1 MRVALNATCFNDRP
15 SGAKQR
21 FLGIYRVLAQRMPDV
36 EFVVFEPADCPM
48 ADWFPGLSNVQMRA
62 TPIPSEGRW
71 LKLFHSSRFWG
82 EMLRQHAFDL
92 FEGFHLP
99 LPKVL
104 SGKTILTVHDLRRL
118 HHDWA
123 WQSRTAFRLALTR
136 AISHADMLVTVSEAM
151 KQELLPYC
159 ARTPVCVIPNGLE
172 YAAKDVQPAPSE
184 LAAFKRKLALPDR
197 FLLAV
202 GHLERRK
209 NYPRLIEALAHLRN
223 SGTDCHLLIVGNESG
238 ERATLDAHIA
248 AYGLK
253 GNVTLVS
260 GLSNV
265 EVRCA
270 YALCELFVFPSTY
283 EGFGIPIL
291 EAMAAGKPMALSDIP
306 VFREITGGHSAFF
319 SPLDPH
325 DMARV
330 IHQLLASSTTQTIF
344 TGYGFE
350 RLNAFNYSSI
360 AAQYE
365 TLYSDLTATADL
377 GWQSST
383 KA

>member
-1 MRVALNATCFNDRP
+1 
-15 SGAKQR
+15 
-21 FLGIYRVLAQRMPDV
+21 MPDV

-48 ADWFPGLSNVQMRA
+48 AGWFSGLSNVQMRA

-71 LKLFHSSRFWG
+71 RKLFYSSRFWG
-82 EMLRQHAFDL
+82 EMLRQQSFDL

-104 SGKTILTVHDLRRL
+104 SGKTILTVHDVRRL

-123 WQSRTAFRLALTR
+123 WHSRAAFLLALTR
-136 AISHADMLVTVSEAM
+136 SISNADMLTTVSEAM

-159 ARTPVCVIPNGLE
+159 GRTPVSVIPNGLE
-172 YAAKDVQPAPSE
+172 AAAMDLRPAPAE
-184 LAAFKRKLALPDR
+184 LAAFRSKFELPER

-223 SGTDCHLLIVGNESG
+223 SGREFHLLIVGNESG
-238 ERATLDAHIA
+238 ERATLEAHISA
-248 AYGLK
+248 NCLK
-253 GNVTLVS
+253 GSVTLAS
-260 GLSNV
+260 GLSNL

-270 YALCELFVFPSTY
+270 FAICELFVFPSTY

-306 VFREITGGHSAFF
+306 VFREITGGQSAFF

-330 IHQLLASSTTQTIF
+330 IQRVLASSTNQVSLI
-344 TGYGFE
+344 GHGFE
-350 RLNAFNYSSI
+350 RLKAYSYSSI

-365 TLYSDLTATADL
+365 SLYIDLTTIVP
-377 GWQSST
+377 
-383 KA
+383 

>member
-21 FLGIYRVLAQRMPDV
+21 FLGIYRALARRMPDV
-36 EFVVFEPADCPM
+36 GFVVFEPADCPM
-48 ADWFPGLSNVQMRA
+48 ADWFSGLPNVETRA

-71 LKLFHSSRFWG
+71 RKLFYSSRFWG
-82 EMLRQHAFDL
+82 EALRQDSFDL

-99 LPKVL
+99 LPKVP
-104 SGKTILTVHDLRRL
+104 SGKTILTVHDVRRL
-118 HHDWA
+118 HPDWA
-123 WQSRTAFRLALTR
+123 WHSRKAFLLALTR
-136 AISHADMLVTVSEAM
+136 AISNAHMVVTVSEAM

-159 ARTPVCVIPNGLE
+159 GHTPVCVIPNGLE
-172 YAAKDVQPAPSE
+172 AAAKDLQPAPAE
-184 LAAFKRKLALPDR
+184 LAAFRDKFALPEH

-209 NYPRLIEALAHLRN
+209 NYPKLIEALAHLRK
-223 SGTDCHLLIVGNESG
+223 SGRDFHLLIVGNESG
-238 ERATLDAHIA
+238 ERAALEAHIA

-253 GNVTLVS
+253 RSVILAS
-260 GLSNV
+260 GLSEL

-306 VFREITGGHSAFF
+306 VFREITQNHSVYFDPKNAKDIASAIESVLTVNNNAHIAFGF
-319 SPLDPH
+319 KHVNNYTYYSISALYKS
-325 DMARV
+325 
-330 IHQLLASSTTQTIF
+330 LY
-344 TGYGFE
+344 YGLFV
-350 RLNAFNYSSI
+350 N
-360 AAQYE
+360 
-365 TLYSDLTATADL
+365 
-377 GWQSST
+377 
-383 KA
+383 

>member
-1 MRVALNATCFNDRP
+1 
-15 SGAKQR
+15 
-21 FLGIYRVLAQRMPDV
+21 MPEVD
-36 EFVVFEPADCPM
+36 FVVFEPADCRM
-48 ADWFPGLSNVQMRA
+48 AGWFSGLSNVKTYA

-71 LKLFHSSRFWG
+71 RKLFYYSRFWG
-82 EMLRQHAFDL
+82 EMLRQQSFDL

-99 LPKVL
+99 LPKVP
-104 SGKTILTVHDLRRL
+104 SGKTILTLHDVRRL
-118 HHDWA
+118 HQDWA
-123 WQSRTAFRLALTR
+123 WLSRTAFRFALTR
-136 AISHADMLVTVSEAM
+136 AISNADMLVTVSEAM

-159 ARTPVCVIPNGLE
+159 GLTPVCVIPNGLE
-172 YAAKDVQPAPSE
+172 AAANDFQPAPAE
-184 LAAFKRKLALPDR
+184 LAAFISKFALPDR

-209 NYPRLIEALAHLRN
+209 NYPRLIEALAHLRS
-223 SGTDCHLLIVGNESG
+223 SGVNCHLLIVGNESG
-238 ERATLDAHIA
+238 DRETLEAHITA
-248 AYGLK
+248 NGLN
-253 GNVTLVS
+253 GSVTLAS
-260 GLSNV
+260 GLSDL

-306 VFREITGGHSAFF
+306 VFREITGGQLAFF

-330 IHQLLASSTTQTIF
+330 IQRVLASSSEQISLVSH
-344 TGYGFE
+344 GFE
-350 RLNAFNYSSI
+350 RLHAYNYPSI

-365 TLYSDLTATADL
+365 SLYSDLITIA
-377 GWQSST
+377 S
-383 KA
+383 

>member
-1 MRVALNATCFNDRP
+1 
-15 SGAKQR
+15 
-21 FLGIYRVLAQRMPDV
+21 MPEV

-48 ADWFPGLSNVQMRA
+48 AGWFSGLSNVQMLA

-71 LKLFHSSRFWG
+71 RKLFYSSRFWG
-82 EMLRQHAFDL
+82 ETLSQQSFDL

-99 LPKVL
+99 LPKIS
-104 SGKTILTVHDLRRL
+104 SGKTILTVHDVRRL
-118 HHDWA
+118 HPDWA

-136 AISHADMLVTVSEAM
+136 AISNADMVVTVSEAM

-159 ARTPVCVIPNGLE
+159 GQTPVCVIPNGLE
-172 YAAKDVQPAPSE
+172 AAAKDLQPAPAE
-184 LAAFKRKLALPDR
+184 LAAFRSKFALPDR

-223 SGTDCHLLIVGNESG
+223 SGRDCHLLIVGNESG
-238 ERATLDAHIA
+238 ERATLEAHIA

-253 GNVTLVS
+253 GSVTLVS
-260 GLSNV
+260 GMTDL

-283 EGFGIPIL
+283 EGFGIPIM
-291 EAMAAGKPMALSDIP
+291 EAMAAGKPMALSGIP
-306 VFREITGGHSAFF
+306 VFREITGGQSAFF

-325 DMARV
+325 DMACVIQRV
-330 IHQLLASSTTQTIF
+330 LASRSEQINRI
-344 TGYGFE
+344 GHGFE
-350 RLNAFNYSSI
+350 RLKAYNYSSI
-360 AAQYE
+360 VAQYE
-365 TLYSDLTATADL
+365 SLYGGLTATAP
-377 GWQSST
+377 
-383 KA
+383 

>member
-1 MRVALNATCFNDRP
+1 MRVALNATCFNERP

-21 FLGIYRVLAQRMPDV
+21 FLGIYRALAQRMPEV

-48 ADWFPGLSNVQMRA
+48 ADWFSGLSNVQTHA

-71 LKLFHSSRFWG
+71 RKLFYSSRFWG
-82 EMLRQHAFDL
+82 ETLSQQSFDL

-99 LPKVL
+99 LPKIS
-104 SGKTILTVHDLRRL
+104 SGKTILTVHDVRRL
-118 HHDWA
+118 HPDWA
-123 WQSRTAFRLALTR
+123 WHSRTAFRFALSR
-136 AISHADMLVTVSEAM
+136 AISNADMVVTVSEAM

-159 ARTPVCVIPNGLE
+159 GLTPVCVIPNGLE
-172 YAAKDVQPAPSE
+172 AAAKYFQPAPAE
-184 LAAFKRKLALPDR
+184 LAAFISKFALPDR

-223 SGTDCHLLIVGNESG
+223 SGAYCHLLIVGNESG
-238 ERATLDAHIA
+238 DRETLEAHITA
-248 AYGLK
+248 NGLN
-253 GNVTLVS
+253 GSVTLAS
-260 GLSNV
+260 GLSDL

-306 VFREITGGHSAFF
+306 VFREITGGQLAFF

-330 IHQLLASSTTQTIF
+330 IQRVLASSSEQISLVSH
-344 TGYGFE
+344 GFE
-350 RLNAFNYSSI
+350 RLNAYNYPRI

-365 TLYSDLTATADL
+365 SLYSDLITMA
-377 GWQSST
+377 S
-383 KA
+383 